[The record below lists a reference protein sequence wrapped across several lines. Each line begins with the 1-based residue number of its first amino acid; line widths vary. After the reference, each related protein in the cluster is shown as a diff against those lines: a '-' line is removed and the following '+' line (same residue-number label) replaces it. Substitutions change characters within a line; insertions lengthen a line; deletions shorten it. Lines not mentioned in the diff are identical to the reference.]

1 MQKLLTLAVLGLASA
16 SAYAQ
21 TPLTKGRG
29 LLTGSI
35 NYHHDGGSSAR
46 YSSDIFSFAPA
57 VGVFVADNFAL
68 GVNLTLQT
76 ASYSQYNYLPVGTPY
91 QSAYSNTAFAVG
103 PFARYYRFVGGDK
116 FALFGQGGLGYIRV
130 RNDYSGNDSQG
141 YLSVTPGVA
150 FFPVPRF
157 GIEGSL
163 RGISLL
169 TDFNNTS
176 TLDLG
181 VSLRDFQLGA
191 VYYFGK

>member
-1 MQKLLTLAVLGLASA
+1 MRKLAILVALGLASA
-16 SAYAQ
+16 SAHAQ

-35 NYHHDGGSSAR
+35 NYHHDGGSSTR
-46 YSSDIFSFAPA
+46 YGFDAFSFSPA
-57 VGVFVADNFAL
+57 VGVFVADNFVVGA
-68 GVNLTLQT
+68 NLTIQT
-76 ASYSQYNYLPVGTPY
+76 ASYSQYNYAPVGAPISSTY
-91 QSAYSNTAFAVG
+91 NSTAFAVG
-103 PFARYYRFVGGDK
+103 PFVRYYRFVGGDK
-116 FALFGQGGLGYIRV
+116 FALFGQGGLGYIRT
-130 RNDYSGNDSQG
+130 RGNYSGNDRQG
-141 YLSVTPGVA
+141 YLSITPGVA

-163 RGISLL
+163 RGINLM
-169 TDFNNTS
+169 TDFSDTS